1 MHKNYFCRK
10 FMISSVCIYCA
21 SSNSIAPI
29 YGDVAIKLAN
39 MLVDNDIA
47 IRFGAGNNGLMAKIA
62 DTVVAKNKEKIT
74 GIIPR
79 FMYEENWHH
88 TGLSNLVITETM
100 HERKQLMVKDV
111 DAVIALPGG
120 IGTLEELLEII
131 TWKQLGIFLQP
142 IIIVNTNNYFSPLLS
157 MINKASEENFMR
169 KEHLNLFGVVDTVD
183 GILKTIEECPIYDIS
198 IRKFAAL

>member
-1 MHKNYFCRK
+1 
-10 FMISSVCIYCA
+10 MISSVCIYCA

-88 TGLSNLVITETM
+88 TGLSNLIITETM
-100 HERKQLMVKDV
+100 HERKQLMIRDV
-111 DAVIALPGG
+111 DAVIA
-120 IGTLEELLEII
+120 TY
-131 TWKQLGIFLQP
+131 
-142 IIIVNTNNYFSPLLS
+142 TNLTEAEKL
-157 MINKASEENFMR
+157 
-169 KEHLNLFGVVDTVD
+169 H
-183 GILKTIEECPIYDIS
+183 
-198 IRKFAAL
+198 